1 LKTVFLTGATGF
13 VGSYLLQNLLAKGY
27 KVRALRRKNSPLHLV
42 APWADAVEWVTGDID
57 DEAFL
62 EESLSGVQA
71 IYHSAAFISYQP
83 KDAEQMLQVN
93 ANGTANL
100 VNAALYAGVERF
112 LYVSSIAALGRKQH
126 QTHYDENS
134 QWENNSLN
142 SNYAISKFKGECEV
156 WRGMEE
162 GLSAVIVNPSIIVGA
177 GYWSVAAGQF
187 FRRFSTRRWLYP
199 RGGSG
204 FVDVR
209 DVAAASVAL
218 METNI
223 QNQRFILNAEN
234 WSYKKLFSQI
244 AESLGQRPPN
254 WEISDTLAGWAW
266 RADMLKARILGVP
279 PTLTR
284 ELAHS
289 VQQTFT
295 YDNQKILQSLP
306 NFQFR
311 PLAQTLEDTAKV
323 FLESQKKGLGFGLF

>member
-1 LKTVFLTGATGF
+1 MKTVFLTGATGF

-42 APWADAVEWVTGDID
+42 APWADAVEWVVGDID

-71 IYHSAAFISYQP
+71 VYHSAAFISYQP

-93 ANGTANL
+93 ATGTANL
-100 VNAALYAGVERF
+100 VNAALYAGVEQF

-162 GLSAVIVNPSIIVGA
+162 GLSAVIVNPSIIMGA

-209 DVAAASVAL
+209 DVATASIAL

-234 WSYKKLFSQI
+234 WSYKKLFSHI

-311 PLAQTLEDTAKV
+311 PLTQTVEDTAKV